1 MRFKKLLSA
10 VALCVGCGLLI
21 TADSGKA
28 TSATF
33 DDAGFESNS
42 FTGWDKGAQTG
53 TLQNSTITQGGTGV
67 NIIGS
72 AVTFNAPSHGAV
84 GQPTVNGN
92 PNPYYQPAVQPAV
105 WTFAPFGNHAALLQ
119 PNNQVQFNAA
129 SAALGL
135 SQAETTALR
144 TMMTQQAQA
153 STYGQGSPTD
163 AAWIT
168 KDVQLTAG
176 VTYTMSWNY
185 IGTDYVPF
193 NDGSITSLTYVG
205 PESPTIS
212 VNNSGARYAL
222 LGFTNPGTG
231 DYSTGTFGSTGWQ
244 VATYQTSVTGT
255 YKLGFAVFNLDDTGL
270 SPVLLVDSQPGST
283 TKNGQQF
290 GAVVP
295 NNPSAPTV
303 APTTEPT
310 PTTEATTTSTST
322 TTTEPST
329 TTAAPTTTEP
339 VTTTIVEAPQP
350 VFTTVA
356 PSTEAPET
364 VAPETTPPP
373 APVTELPVTG
383 GTGDVAL
390 LLGYALTSMGLI
402 AVISSRKK
410 AG

>member
-1 MRFKKLLSA
+1 MKVRNIVSA
-10 VALCVGCGLLI
+10 VVLCVGSGLLM

-33 DDAGFESNS
+33 DDSGFESNS
-42 FTGWDKGAQTG
+42 FAGWEKGQQTG
-53 TLQNSTITQGGTGV
+53 SLQGTTITQGGSGV
-67 NIIGS
+67 NLIS
-72 AVTFNAPSHGAV
+72 AAVTFNSGAHPAV
-84 GQPTVNGN
+84 GQPTINGN
-92 PNPYYQPAVQPAV
+92 ANPYYQPAVQPAV

-119 PNNQVQFNAA
+119 PKNQVQFDAA
-129 SAALGL
+129 SSALGL
-135 SQAETTALR
+135 SQAEITALR

-290 GAVVP
+290 GAVAP

-303 APTTEPT
+303 APTTEP
-310 PTTEATTTSTST
+310 AT

-329 TTAAPTTTEP
+329 TTTEPAPTTTTEP
-339 VTTTIVEAPQP
+339 TTTTTVIEVPQP

-356 PSTEAPET
+356 PTTEAPET
-364 VAPETTPPP
+364 TVPETTTVP

-383 GTGDVAL
+383 GSSDIIL
-390 LLGYALTSMGLI
+390 LLGYALVCIGFISMVYG
-402 AVISSRKK
+402 RKK